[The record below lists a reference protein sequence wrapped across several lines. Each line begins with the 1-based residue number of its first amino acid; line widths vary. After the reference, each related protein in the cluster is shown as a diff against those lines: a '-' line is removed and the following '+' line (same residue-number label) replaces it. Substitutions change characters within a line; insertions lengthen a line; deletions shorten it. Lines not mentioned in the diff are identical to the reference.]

1 MGRIGFDAA
10 WAITGASVRIAVPE
24 QQLARSNTSYGHH
37 WLKLIETT
45 MAKWVATRRRLRD
58 HWALTSV
65 AVVVV
70 IIVTATSYAAWVY
83 SAATN
88 VESMLDRAEE
98 LDVAAIA
105 SGDRGALSAARS
117 LVDDSRSATESLS
130 SRLGPSRVAAAS
142 FGWVP
147 WAGDQLRAPGLLTA
161 RAEATL
167 RSTGPLIAAAD
178 DLFLLRRIVTTDGLT
193 GSGASDELDR
203 IIESLERHAA
213 ESGPLMADIRS
224 SAVEMDGLA
233 LIGLFDSRARR
244 VSSLEERWLAFGD
257 LLMAAPVAVS
267 AARDVAGTAS
277 DVIDELNSVTS
288 TVSLEAITSSVTR
301 LAVDSQR
308 AAFSLSQFEI
318 SAEDTM
324 PGTEFSAL
332 ISDLSVSMNAVSEL
346 SSGLSTIAGS
356 FGTALE
362 VLKESGGPLLS
373 NGDELQQ
380 ALVFLV
386 SQREVLSEATANSTV
401 ALEVLRQQV
410 ASGRADFLPS
420 DVHEALTEQTTM
432 LVNAGELME
441 AGPELLLDLIAANT
455 TKKYLVL
462 GQSSDELRAAG
473 GFTSSAWTLT
483 FNDGALTDTE
493 YIPVLE
499 FESPGSAS
507 NAPPPAGPLVYYM
520 DAGALYL
527 RDVGWDPDF
536 ASVGRLATELYRLN
550 QPGEVDGVIAVTQ
563 WGIIRLIEA
572 VGGIDVNGEFI
583 SPTETLRVI
592 EERTDDE
599 GTGFLQELFVGLLES
614 LRGDSAA
621 GTQFEL
627 LKALNEIVDHKDLM
641 LFNVDPTV
649 QARVEALDWAG
660 RFTGSNGDRLAIVDS
675 NVGWSKSDRNIL
687 RSATYRVDLTRLDR
701 PSAEMTLRYQ
711 NIGSE
716 IGRSCG
722 LQSVPPVRFA
732 LYSTSS
738 NSCYWNYIRA
748 YVVSGAG
755 LISASELPLP
765 ENSVPDQLNIQEP
778 GTSTFSHEFDE
789 SGDHFAGLIAV
800 GPGEKQRFSV
810 RYLLPSSVVE
820 PGETGP
826 VYKLELVAQPGARGR
841 NVAVTVVLPAG
852 HTVDSSSHTP
862 VISSTSELTFEF
874 DLQTDQV
881 LRLELN
887 SR

>member
-1 MGRIGFDAA
+1 MGRIGFGAA
-10 WAITGASVRIAVPE
+10 WAITGASGRLAVPE
-24 QQLARSNTSYGHH
+24 LQRARSNTSYGQH

-58 HWALTSV
+58 RWALTSV
-65 AVVVV
+65 AVAVVL
-70 IIVTATSYAAWVY
+70 IVTAASYAAWVY

-117 LVDDSRSATESLS
+117 LVDDSRSATGSLS
-130 SRLGPSRVAAAS
+130 SRLGPSRVVAAS

-161 RAEATL
+161 RAEAAL
-167 RSTGPLIAAAD
+167 RSTSPLIAAAD
-178 DLFLLRRIVTTDGLT
+178 DLFLLHGLVTTDGLT
-193 GSGASDELDR
+193 GNGADGELDR
-203 IIESLERHAA
+203 IIESLELRAV
-213 ESGPLMADIRS
+213 ESEPLMADIRS
-224 SAVEMDGLA
+224 TAAEMDGLA

-257 LLMAAPVAVS
+257 LLMAAPAAIS

-288 TVSLEAITSSVTR
+288 SVSLETITVSVTR
-301 LAVDSQR
+301 LAVDSKR
-308 AAFSLSQFEI
+308 AAFSLSQFET
-318 SAEDTM
+318 STQNAM
-324 PGTEFSAL
+324 PGTEFSVL

-362 VLKESGGPLLS
+362 ILKEARGPLLS
-373 NGDELQQ
+373 KGDELQR

-386 SQREVLSEATANSTV
+386 SQSEVLSKATASSTG

-410 ASGRADFLPS
+410 VLGRADFLPS
-420 DVHEALTEQTTM
+420 DVHEALTEQTTV
-432 LVNAGELME
+432 LVNAGKLME

-483 FNDGALTDTE
+483 FSDGSLTDTE

-499 FESPGSAS
+499 FESPASAG
-507 NAPPPAGPLVYYM
+507 NAPPPAGPLAYYM

-536 ASVGRLATELYRLN
+536 ASVGGLATELYRLN

-563 WGIIRLIEA
+563 WGIIRLVDA
-572 VGGIDVNGEFI
+572 VGGIDVNDEFI
-583 SPTETLRVI
+583 SPADTLRVI

-614 LRGDSAA
+614 LRGDATA

-627 LKALNEIVDHKDLM
+627 LKALGEIVDHKDLM

-649 QARVEALDWAG
+649 QARIEALDWAG
-660 RFTGSNGDRLAIVDS
+660 RFTGSDGDRLAVVDA
-675 NVGWSKSDRNIL
+675 NVGWSKSDRSIL
-687 RSATYRVDLTRLDR
+687 RNAIYRVDLTRLDR
-701 PSAEMTLRYQ
+701 PSAEMTLRYR
-711 NIGSE
+711 NLGSE
-716 IGRSCG
+716 IGRDCG
-722 LQSVPPVRFA
+722 LQSVPPQQFV
-732 LYSTSS
+732 LYSSSS

-748 YVVSGAG
+748 YVASGA
-755 LISASELPLP
+755 LLVSASELPLP
-765 ENSVPDQLNIQEP
+765 ENSVPDQLNVQEP
-778 GTSTFSHEFDE
+778 GTPTFSHEFDE

-800 GPGEKQRFSV
+800 GPGEEQEFSV

-820 PGETGP
+820 RAEAGP

-841 NVAVTVVLPAG
+841 NVTVTVVLPAG
-852 HTVDSSSHTP
+852 HTVNSSSHAP
-862 VISSTSELTFEF
+862 VTSSDSELTFKF

-881 LRLELN
+881 LRLEL
-887 SR
+887 SPG